1 MLSFRL
7 NPTCLLGG
15 SFPSISRQQELA
27 LLLNPGSSLSL
38 LWLPITLSLAI
49 LITRGTSVGK

>member
-1 MLSFRL
+1 MLSFSL

-38 LWLPITLSLAI
+38 LWFPTALSLAI
-49 LITRGTSVGK
+49 VTTRGTSAGK

>member
-7 NPTCLLGG
+7 NPACLLGG
-15 SFPSISRQQELA
+15 SFPSISRQQELS

-38 LWLPITLSLAI
+38 LWFPITLSLAVA
-49 LITRGTSVGK
+49 ITHGTRVGK